1 MAKFIQAIR
10 GMHDMLPEQAPAWQY
25 LEHTV
30 RTLLNAYGYQ
40 EIRMPVVEKTELFC
54 RSIGE
59 VTDIVEKE
67 MYTFADRNGDSL
79 TLRPEG
85 TASCVRACLE
95 HSLLRGQS
103 QRLWYSGPM
112 FRHERPQRG
121 RYRQFHQFGVETFGI
136 AEADIDAE
144 LIIMTARL
152 WKLLGL
158 TEVRL
163 ELNSLGTAEAR
174 SQYRNILVDYLTAH
188 ADKLDDDSQRRLTT
202 NPLRVLDSKNPDM
215 QLLIEN
221 APSLMEHLDQESREH
236 FDKLQDLLAAA
247 GIDYVM
253 NPRLVRGLD
262 YYSRT
267 VFEWVTDQLG
277 AQGTICAGG
286 RFDGLV
292 EQLGGKP
299 TPAAGFAMGIERLL
313 ALLED
318 NGWQAPP
325 QAPHAYAIMVGEK
338 AQLFGIRLSEALR
351 DKLPGLQLMM
361 NCGGGSFKS
370 QFKRADRSGAE
381 YAIVIGDDEAQ
392 QGVVSLKPLRSDA
405 EQQTLAED
413 ALAEFLQTLI

>member
-1 MAKFIQAIR
+1 
-10 GMHDMLPEQAPAWQY
+10 MHDMLPEQAPAWQY
-25 LEHTV
+25 LEKAV
-30 RTLLNAYGYQ
+30 RALLQAYGYQ
-40 EIRMPVVEKTELFC
+40 EIRMPMLEKTELFC

-67 MYTFADRNGDSL
+67 MYTFEDRNGDSL

-152 WKLLGL
+152 WKQLGL
-158 TEVRL
+158 TDVRL
-163 ELNSLGTAEAR
+163 ELNSLGTTEAR
-174 SQYRNILVDYLTAH
+174 KQYRDILVEYLSAH
-188 ADKLDDDSQRRLTT
+188 ADKLDEDSQRRLTT

-215 QLLIEN
+215 QAIIEN
-221 APSLMEHLDQESREH
+221 APSLLDHLDQESVEH
-236 FDKLQDLLAAA
+236 FDKLKELLAAA
-247 GIDYVM
+247 GIEYVI

-292 EQLGGKP
+292 EQLGGKS

-325 QAPHAYAIMVGEK
+325 QTPHAYVVMVGDR
-338 AQLFGIRLSEALR
+338 AALFGVRLAEALR
-351 DKLPGLQLMM
+351 DKLPGLKLMM
-361 NCGGGSFKS
+361 NCGAGSFKS
-370 QFKRADRSGAE
+370 QFKRADKSGAD
-381 YAIVIGDDEAQ
+381 YAIVIGDDEAE
-392 QGVVSLKPLRSDA
+392 QGVVSLKPLRDDA
-405 EQQTLAED
+405 DQQTLAED
-413 ALAEFLQTLI
+413 ALAAFLQKLI